1 MPSVVETY
9 PDGQEAIQEVE
20 SELSKEVS
28 PEQAWHC
35 LYVFGLVP
43 LVTVAYPEEQT
54 SVQAEESAF
63 RIGVA
68 PEQDWHCFYPV
79 EVVP

>member
-1 MPSVVETY
+1 
-9 PDGQEAIQEVE
+9 
-20 SELSKEVS
+20 
-28 PEQAWHC
+28 
-35 LYVFGLVP
+35 
-43 LVTVAYPEEQT
+43 VAYPEEQT